1 MSRNKDYQRLLNSKR
16 WKQLREWK
24 LQQNPLCELCEAEGF
39 VRSAIDVHHK
49 TPCESARTLQ
59 EMEQLCFNPANLQA
73 LCIEHHS
80 NIHRS
85 ARSHTRESHQQRE
98 RDRFE
103 RWKAELE
110 RRVASIQAKAEP
122 KPYGEQADDYLKD
135 LEARAKAEC

>member
-1 MSRNKDYQRLLNSKR
+1 MSRNKDYQHLLNSKR

-49 TPCESARTLQ
+49 TPVESASTPQ
-59 EMEQLCFNPANLQA
+59 EMEQLCFTPSNLQA
-73 LCIEHHS
+73 LCISCHS
-80 NIHRS
+80 KVHRE
-85 ARSHTRESHQQRE
+85 ARSHTKASHQQRE

-110 RRVASIQAKAEP
+110 RRVATIQAKAEP
-122 KPYGEQADDYLKD
+122 KPYGEQADEYLKD
-135 LEARAKAEC
+135 LEARGKDEC

>member
-1 MSRNKDYQRLLNSKR
+1 MSRNKDYQHLLNSKR

-49 TPCESARTLQ
+49 TPVESARTPQ
-59 EMEQLCFNPANLQA
+59 EMEQLCFNPSNLQA
-73 LCIEHHS
+73 LCISCHS
-80 NIHRS
+80 KVHRD
-85 ARSHTRESHQQRE
+85 ARSHTKASHQQRE

-110 RRVASIQAKAEP
+110 RRVASIQAKAENEN
-122 KPYGEQADDYLKD
+122 KS
-135 LEARAKAEC
+135 

>member
-16 WKQLREWK
+16 WKQLRQWK

-49 TPCESARTLQ
+49 IPVESARTPE
-59 EMEQLCFNPANLQA
+59 EMKQLCFNPSNLQA
-73 LCIEHHS
+73 LCISCHS
-80 NIHRS
+80 KVHRD
-85 ARSHTRESHQQRE
+85 ARSHTKVSHQQRE

-110 RRVASIQAKAEP
+110 RRVATIQAKAENEN
-122 KPYGEQADDYLKD
+122 KS
-135 LEARAKAEC
+135 